1 VAKDGLAPRARERT
15 DVPGGGRS
23 GSPRVDADLIVTGSS
38 YLRPETAGP
47 ELPAQLRQRRLGPCA
62 QGPPEP
68 RAAVFADERVGR
80 MGADQQ
86 PVRACGDP
94 GRQSERIGRA
104 LGFRGTDDDRAHVEP
119 RRRNRAGASCV
130 ITTEGGRVTVASLP
144 RDWPRSIGSIS
155 PMEHGTLKSSVL
167 HMPTSTVNRFSAL
180 PSAHGPRRQSVVAF
194 SAAPSAAKRRPGPG
208 RRASSSPATRQRAR
222 VGRGLRGCGPRR
234 HPLLGAAR
242 TGSSTRRH
250 AR

>member
-1 VAKDGLAPRARERT
+1 
-15 DVPGGGRS
+15 
-23 GSPRVDADLIVTGSS
+23 
-38 YLRPETAGP
+38 
-47 ELPAQLRQRRLGPCA
+47 
-62 QGPPEP
+62 
-68 RAAVFADERVGR
+68 
-80 MGADQQ
+80 
-86 PVRACGDP
+86 VR
-94 GRQSERIGRA
+94 
-104 LGFRGTDDDRAHVEP
+104 
-119 RRRNRAGASCV
+119 
-130 ITTEGGRVTVASLP
+130 VASLP

-167 HMPTSTVNRFSAL
+167 HMPTSTVNRLSAL

-194 SAAPSAAKRRPGPG
+194 SAAPSAAKRRPGSG
-208 RRASSSPATRQRAR
+208 RRASSSPAARPRAR